1 VKNTLMF
8 TFVLLGLIDKS
19 EWDYF
24 ESASLSG
31 RNQTRDVHVM

>member
-1 VKNTLMF
+1 VKNVLIF
-8 TFVLLGLIDKS
+8 TFMLQGLIDKS

-24 ESASLSG
+24 ESAFLSG